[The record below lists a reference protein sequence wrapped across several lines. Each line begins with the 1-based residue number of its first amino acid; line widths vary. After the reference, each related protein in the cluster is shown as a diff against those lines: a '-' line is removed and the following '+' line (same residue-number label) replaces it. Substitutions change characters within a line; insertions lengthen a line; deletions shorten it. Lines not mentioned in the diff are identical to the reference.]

1 MYLIIFG
8 AHPDD
13 PDSGAG
19 GLIARYASRGH
30 RVLAVSLTK
39 GELCTGARSPEEN
52 ERINVEEAIRAFRL
66 LGASVKFLNFR
77 DAGVYVTPDSIDEIR
92 RLLQNEGPD
101 IVLTHWPVD
110 THSDHRATGI
120 MTISAIQAFP
130 VESRPK
136 LYFYEVMTGRQS
148 RCFIP
153 EIYVDITEYAELKRK
168 AAYCH
173 RNCKPESWYPIHEKM
188 MEFRGLEMGV
198 KYAEAF
204 VAFNKRDRDHL
215 LINI

>member
-1 MYLIIFG
+1 MYLIVFG

-19 GLIARYASRGH
+19 GLIAKYTSRGH

-66 LGASVKFLNFR
+66 LGASVKFLDFR
-77 DAGVYVTPDSIDEIR
+77 DAGVYASPDGIDVIK
-92 RLLQNEGPD
+92 RLLSIEKPD
-101 IVLTHWPVD
+101 IILTHWPVD

-120 MTISAIQAFP
+120 MTISAIQALP
-130 VESRPK
+130 VWSRPK
-136 LYFYEVMTGRQS
+136 LYFYEVMTGKQS
-148 RCFIP
+148 RCFVP
-153 EIYVDITEYAELKRK
+153 EIYIDVTEYAELKRK

-173 RNCKPESWYPIHEKM
+173 RNCKPESWYPVHEEM
-188 MEFRGLEMGV
+188 MRFRGLEMGV

-204 VAFNKRDRDHL
+204 VAFDKRDRGNL
-215 LINI
+215 LLD

>member
-1 MYLIIFG
+1 MYLIVFG

-19 GLIARYASRGH
+19 GLIARYTSRGH

-52 ERINVEEAIRAFRL
+52 ERINVEEAIEAFRL
-66 LGASVKFLNFR
+66 LGASVKFLNFK
-77 DAGVYVTPDSIDEIR
+77 DASVYVTPKGVDEIR
-92 RLLQNEGPD
+92 NLLQYEEPD
-101 IVLTHWPVD
+101 IVLTHWPID
-110 THSDHRATGI
+110 THSDHRATGV
-120 MTISAIQAFP
+120 MTISAIQALP
-130 VESRPK
+130 VERRPK

-153 EIYVDITEYAELKRK
+153 DVYVDVTEYAELKRK
-168 AAYCH
+168 AVYCH
-173 RNCKPESWYPIHEKM
+173 RNCKPESWYPIHERM

-204 VAFNKRDRDHL
+204 VAFDKRDIDHL
-215 LINI
+215 IVN

>member
-52 ERINVEEAIRAFRL
+52 GRINVEEAIMAFRL

>member
-1 MYLIIFG
+1 MYLIVFG

-19 GLIARYASRGH
+19 GLIAKYTSRGH

-52 ERINVEEAIRAFRL
+52 KRINVEEAVRAFRL
-66 LGASVKFLNFR
+66 LGASVKFLDFR
-77 DAGVYVTPDSIDEIR
+77 DAGVYATPDGIDVIK
-92 RLLQNEGPD
+92 RLLSIEKPD

-120 MTISAIQAFP
+120 MTISAIQALP
-130 VESRPK
+130 AESRPK
-136 LYFYEVMTGRQS
+136 LYFYEVMTGKQS
-148 RCFIP
+148 RCFFP
-153 EIYVDITEYAELKRK
+153 EIYVDVTEYSELKRE

-173 RNCKPESWYPIHEKM
+173 RNCKPESWYPVHEEM
-188 MEFRGLEMGV
+188 MRFRGLEMGV

-204 VAFNKRDRDHL
+204 IAFDKRDTVHL
-215 LINI
+215 LVD

>member
-1 MYLIIFG
+1 MDLIVFG

-19 GLIARYASRGH
+19 GLIAKYASRGH

-66 LGASVKFLNFR
+66 LGASVKFLDFR
-77 DAGVYVTPDSIDEIR
+77 DAGVYASPDGIDVIK
-92 RLLQNEGPD
+92 RLLSIEKPD
-101 IVLTHWPVD
+101 IILTHWPVD

-120 MTISAIQAFP
+120 MTISAIQALP
-130 VESRPK
+130 VWSRPK
-136 LYFYEVMTGRQS
+136 LYFYEVMTGKQS
-148 RCFIP
+148 RCFVP
-153 EIYVDITEYAELKRK
+153 EIYIDVTEYAELKRK

-173 RNCKPESWYPIHEKM
+173 RNCKPESWYPVHEEM
-188 MEFRGLEMGV
+188 MRFRGLEMGV

-204 VAFNKRDRDHL
+204 VAFDKRDRGNL
-215 LINI
+215 LLD